1 MFIYSNIDTEEETD
15 TEEGDT
21 DAAETDT
28 EKGDTD
34 AAETDTE

>member
-15 TEEGDT
+15 TEEGDI

-28 EKGDTD
+28 E
-34 AAETDTE
+34 